1 MVGSAEDMFVV
12 SLDYTADVYN
22 MGLSTKYVGERS
34 AGSFEVDSYTV
45 ADFYLGA
52 VVDSPVQGISNID
65 VRLTINNLFDSSYLG
80 TVVNGGAWIGAPRT
94 AALNLKASF

>member
-1 MVGSAEDMFVV
+1 MDGQRVVGSAEDMFVV

-22 MGLSTKYVGERS
+22 MGLSAKYVGERS

-52 VVDSPVQGISNID
+52 TVDSPVQGISNID
-65 VRLTINNLFDSSYLG
+65 VRRIGEYDVIIG
-80 TVVNGGAWIGAPRT
+80 T
-94 AALNLKASF
+94 S